1 MRAQAKQAGPGLDRE
16 ASYPV
21 SLEAAGPA
29 SPRPI
34 IEEVNTHLGDGEAEV
49 TITLALGRQRFTGSA
64 AGRAGEPK
72 TWELAAAAAA
82 AAIQQYLHHLSL
94 DPSTPQV
101 QLLDIV
107 GFATDIGQEA
117 IAATIRIAHDHRQ
130 TDLHGSV
137 LVRNDRPHAA
147 AAAALDALT
156 RYLGRF
162 HAGVIPRTANAV
174 PDTTEVLLGELSRP
188 PVGEHPDRGQGE
200 PALVS
205 SPPAPGRA
213 PSASSRSPTG
223 FPAIGVVITSPG
235 IHAAA
240 VDLRGAVLAEAH
252 RPLRADADPETA
264 LSQAVQAVREVIGSM
279 DGGAGELGGIGLAL
293 PGQLAEDEGVCV
305 SSGDFPDWRYVPLT
319 APFAGE
325 FGRPVALLNPT
336 LAAAYAEFTFGAARG
351 IRDVLY
357 ARVGAGI
364 DIALILGGRP
374 ALTQLPSGQAGH
386 MVIEAGGPRC
396 TCGESGCWQALAGSE
411 ALVARAVRALRSGAP
426 SAVGAAVHDQAAAVT
441 PALIVRMAASG
452 DAVARRAVEETAG
465 YLALGLANLI
475 ALFGPQAVILESQP
489 AAVGAALRRAAES
502 SLKSTPRAGLL
513 SHCVLLSP
521 ELGDSSTVIGAAA
534 WAARNGS

>member
-1 MRAQAKQAGPGLDRE
+1 VGAQAKQAGPGLDRE
-16 ASYPV
+16 ASFPV

-29 SPRPI
+29 SPRLI
-34 IEEVNTHLGDGEAEV
+34 IEEVKTHLGDGEAEV
-49 TITLALGRQRFTGSA
+49 TITLALGPQRFIGSA
-64 AGRAGEPK
+64 AGRAGERQA
-72 TWELAAAAAA
+72 WELAAAASA

-107 GFATDIGQEA
+107 AFATGIGQEA
-117 IAATIRIAHDHRQ
+117 IAATIRVAHDRTQ

-137 LVRNDRPHAA
+137 LVRNDRPCAA

-162 HAGVIPRTANAV
+162 RAGTVQRTANALPGNTDVQFSEPSEPPVTDAPDCGHGEPVAFSV
-174 PDTTEVLLGELSRP
+174 PDTAE
-188 PVGEHPDRGQGE
+188 
-200 PALVS
+200 
-205 SPPAPGRA
+205 RA
-213 PSASSRSPTG
+213 PSAPSRSPAG
-223 FPAIGVVITSPG
+223 FPAIGVVISSPG

-240 VDLRGAVLAEAH
+240 IDSRGAVLAEAH
-252 RPLRADADPETA
+252 RPVRVDADPEAT
-264 LSQAVQAVREVIGSM
+264 LSQAVQAVREVIGRM
-279 DGGAGELGGIGLAL
+279 DGDGEFTSIGLAL
-293 PGQLAEDEGVCV
+293 RGQLAEDEGVCV
-305 SSGDFPDWRYVPLT
+305 SSGEFPEWRYVPVT
-319 APFAGE
+319 APFATE
-325 FGRPVALLNPT
+325 FGRPVAFLNPT
-336 LAAAYAEFTFGAARG
+336 HAAAYAEFSFGAARG

-357 ARVGAGI
+357 ARVGADI

-374 ALTQLPSGQAGH
+374 TLTQLPPGQAGH
-386 MVIEAGGPRC
+386 IVIEAGGPRC
-396 TCGESGCWQALAGSE
+396 ACGESGCWQALAGTD
-411 ALVARAVRALRSGAP
+411 AFVARVVRALRSGTP

-452 DAVARRAVEETAG
+452 DAVARRAVEETGG

-475 ALFGPQAVILESQP
+475 ALFGPQAVIVESQP
-489 AAVGAALRRAAES
+489 AAVGAALRRAAET
-502 SLKSTPRAGLL
+502 SLKLTPRAGLL

>member
-1 MRAQAKQAGPGLDRE
+1 MGAQAKQAGPGLDRE

-49 TITLALGRQRFTGSA
+49 TITLAVGSQRFTGSA
-64 AGRAGEPK
+64 AGRAHERQ
-72 TWELAAAAAA
+72 TCELAAAASA
-82 AAIQQYLHHLSL
+82 AAIQQYLHYLCL

-107 GFATDIGQEA
+107 AFATGIGQQA
-117 IAATIRIAHDHRQ
+117 IAATIRVAHDRAQ

-137 LVRNDRPHAA
+137 LVRNDRPCAA
-147 AAAALDALT
+147 AAAALDAVT

-162 HAGVIPRTANAV
+162 HAGSMQRSTNAV
-174 PDTTEVLLGELSRP
+174 PENTGVQLGEPSDP
-188 PVGEHPDRGQGE
+188 PATDGPDRGHGD
-200 PALVS
+200 PVPSS
-205 SPPAPGRA
+205 SPDTPDRAQSA
-213 PSASSRSPTG
+213 PSRSTAG
-223 FPAIGVVITSPG
+223 FPAVGVVISSPG

-240 VDLRGAVLAEAH
+240 IDSRGAVLAEAR
-252 RPLRADADPETA
+252 RPVRVDAEPETT
-264 LSQAVQAVREVIGSM
+264 LSQAVQAVREVIGRM
-279 DGGAGELGGIGLAL
+279 DGGGELTSIGLAL
-293 PGQLAEDEGVCV
+293 PGHLAADEGVCV
-305 SSGDFPDWRYVPLT
+305 SSGEFPEWRYVPLT
-319 APFAGE
+319 APFASA

-336 LAAAYAEFTFGAARG
+336 HAAAYAEFSFGAARG
-351 IRDVLY
+351 IHDVLY
-357 ARVGAGI
+357 ARVGADI

-374 ALTQLPSGQAGH
+374 TLTQLPPGQAGH
-386 MVIEAGGPRC
+386 IVVEAGGPRC
-396 TCGESGCWQALAGSE
+396 TCGESGCWQALAGTD
-411 ALVARAVRALRSGAP
+411 AFVARVVRALRSGTP

-452 DAVARRAVEETAG
+452 DAVARRAVGETG
-465 YLALGLANLI
+465 SYLALGLANLI
-475 ALFGPQAVILESQP
+475 ALFGPQAVIVESQP
-489 AAVGAALRRAAES
+489 AAVGAALRRAAEA